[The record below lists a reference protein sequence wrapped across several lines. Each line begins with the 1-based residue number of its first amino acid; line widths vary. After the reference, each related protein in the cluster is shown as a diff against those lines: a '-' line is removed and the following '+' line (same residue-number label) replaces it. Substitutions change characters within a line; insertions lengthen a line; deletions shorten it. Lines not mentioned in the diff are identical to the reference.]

1 MARLRRYLAGF
12 LGGFL
17 VTGALA
23 GCVAPQPSGP
33 EPDRF
38 LVYFDEMST
47 KITDHAAGVIAD
59 ATAKALALHPSAI
72 RVEGRASAA
81 VTPQEGHRLAE
92 GRVAAVVATLERDG
106 INPTVIHQVYVGQ
119 TGTGDTSV
127 ADRRV
132 DIVLEH

>member
-1 MARLRRYLAGF
+1 MTRLRRYL
-12 LGGFL
+12 LGFL

-23 GCVAPQPSGP
+23 GCVAPQPP
-33 EPDRF
+33 EPDR

-59 ATAKALALHPSAI
+59 ATAKAMALHPRAI
-72 RVEGRASAA
+72 RLEGRASAN

-92 GRVAAVVATLERDG
+92 GRVAAVVATLEKDG
-106 INPTVIHQVYVGQ
+106 IDPTIIHQVYVGQ